1 MKQARNCSILRVLI
15 LEKIMP
21 FKTVLTVTAPD
32 LGFADIDMAASLCE
46 SVEAHLSTLIVQT
59 ASPPPIGEY
68 AAVVSEAWLQERR
81 EEERRLEARR
91 NDVTAHL
98 ARKPISADVATEY
111 PEVAWANEVIG
122 RRGLYADVTLAGP
135 EVLAAETLRAK
146 IIEGAL
152 FASGKPLLVVPD
164 AGSATL
170 VPQRMLVAWDARVE
184 AARAVHAALD
194 MLKRARDV
202 KVVIVDPVTGAT
214 AHGAEP
220 GADVATYLS
229 RHGVRASVERVPSQG
244 LSVADVLRRC
254 ARDFGSQMLVMGAY
268 GHSRLRERIFGGVT
282 RSLLEEPSLP
292 VFLAR

>member
-1 MKQARNCSILRVLI
+1 
-15 LEKIMP
+15 MP
-21 FKTVLTVTAPD
+21 FKTVLTVTSPD
-32 LGFADIDMAASLCE
+32 LGFSDIDLAASLCE
-46 SVEAHLSTLIVQT
+46 SVEAHLATLVVQT

-68 AAVVSEAWLQERR
+68 AAAVSDAWLQERQ

-91 NDVTAHL
+91 EALIAHL
-98 ARKPISADVATEY
+98 ARKTLSADIVTEY
-111 PEVAWANEVIG
+111 PELAWADEVIG

-135 EVLAAETLRAK
+135 EVLATETLRPK

-152 FASGKPLLVVPD
+152 FASGKPLLLVPD

-170 VPQRMLVAWDARVE
+170 WPKRILIAWDARVE
-184 AARAVHAALD
+184 AARSVYAALD
-194 MLKRARDV
+194 MLKAAKDV
-202 KVVIVDPVTGAT
+202 RVVIVDPRAGET

-229 RHGVRASVERVPSQG
+229 RHRIMASVERVPSQN
-244 LSVADVLRRC
+244 LAVADVLQRC
-254 ARDFGSQMLVMGAY
+254 ARDFDSQMLVMGAY

-282 RSLLEEPSLP
+282 RSVLEAPPLP